1 MNAKQIGLSVVLADF
16 AALTAYAVY
25 QYGLVGFFA
34 IMSANAATLTALADL
49 TIALGLVLVWMW
61 NDARERK
68 AAFFPYAVL
77 TLVLGSVGPLLYLIV
92 RFGGERVTRRQ
103 GLQPATARSA

>member
-25 QYGLVGFFA
+25 QYGLVGFFE

-49 TIALGLVLVWMW
+49 TIALSLVLVWMW
-61 NDARERK
+61 NDARERN

-92 RFGGERVTRRQ
+92 RSGEEQVARRQ
-103 GLQPATARSA
+103 ALQPASARSA